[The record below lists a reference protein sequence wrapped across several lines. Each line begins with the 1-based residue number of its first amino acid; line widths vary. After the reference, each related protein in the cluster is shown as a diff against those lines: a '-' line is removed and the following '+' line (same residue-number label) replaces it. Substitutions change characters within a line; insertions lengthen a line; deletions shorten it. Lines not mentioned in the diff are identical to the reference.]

1 VTTNYDAFEDDN
13 GIVSVDL
20 SEFVNE
26 PSYLFRT
33 SNIEWNDL
41 SNFNWYGNYHGY
53 NDTTASHFAE
63 MFLVRHDNKLIGN
76 INLDTL
82 AFEIYDLTDDV
93 QIILEKNLSLFE
105 GEFCPMDDQST
116 GEVYNKTDP
125 CEVNTLKILVILTGD
140 VVEPDPL
147 SKATLM
153 VFQLNTIYRNSDVRT
168 SNAVLANFVYTSI
181 IQTSNHVFDIGN
193 WSTDQTI
200 ENLRYQNNADIV
212 VFLTAPT
219 YGAINGWAKVNG
231 AEPEDAYCLVTA
243 TTATDSRYVG
253 AHEITHLMGGVHHD
267 DAGDYRGY
275 NFYTGLKRR
284 RTIMSVEKKDK
295 PRISHISNPDVLFKD
310 KPTGNSSHRVAD
322 IVNLRY
328 DYLAQEYPES
338 PLNIYAE
345 FDFID
350 VENCE
355 LERTITA
362 LPLCGKAP
370 FSYQWQKSFNGINW
384 V

>member
-1 VTTNYDAFEDDN
+1 
-13 GIVSVDL
+13 
-20 SEFVNE
+20 
-26 PSYLFRT
+26 
-33 SNIEWNDL
+33 
-41 SNFNWYGNYHGY
+41 
-53 NDTTASHFAE
+53 